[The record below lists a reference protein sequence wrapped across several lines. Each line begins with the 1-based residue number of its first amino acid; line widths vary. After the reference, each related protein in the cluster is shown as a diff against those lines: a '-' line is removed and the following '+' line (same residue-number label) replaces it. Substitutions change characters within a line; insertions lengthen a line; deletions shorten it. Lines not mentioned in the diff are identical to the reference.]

1 MITEEQIHTLAI
13 EYLGGSGM
21 FVVDISIKSGNRIAV
36 YIDGLARVSV
46 EQCIKLSRF
55 LESQL
60 DREKEDFDLTVS
72 SWGADRPLKMP
83 AQYQKNIGFQL
94 EITPKEGDTITGTL
108 IIADQEHIEIEVIEQ
123 KSKKKSDVEK
133 KILTYKFS
141 EIKTAKEVITFK
153 K

>member
-1 MITEEQIHTLAI
+1 MITEEQIHTLAT

-36 YIDGLARVSV
+36 YIDGLSRVSV
-46 EQCIKLSRF
+46 EQCIKLSRY

-83 AQYQKNIGFQL
+83 AQYRKNIGFQL
-94 EITPKEGDTITGTL
+94 EITPKEGNAVTGTL
-108 IIADQEHIEIEVIEQ
+108 IIADQEHIELEVIEQ

-141 EIKTAKEVITFK
+141 DIKTAKEVITFK

>member
-13 EYLGGSGM
+13 EYLDGSGM

-94 EITPKEGDTITGTL
+94 EITPKEGDPITGTL

-141 EIKTAKEVITFK
+141 DIKTAKEVITFK